1 MRRARVWVVGIALVA
16 AAAGCASKETSS
28 TTSGPCTS
36 GICGSGGESSTASG
50 AGSSMTTTTSGGCAE
65 SWSCTPWSKGA
76 DGMYARTCTDAAACG
91 TTAQK
96 PSEGPVALPE
106 LDLDY
111 YKCNVEP
118 ILDGSCS
125 MLGCHGVEQGR
136 ALKIY
141 ARGRLR
147 HKETVAQ
154 VSSCPVGPQMI
165 DLSAEGT
172 GTVMCIGWSPHTA
185 AEWQEN
191 FDTVRSFMVGITDP
205 EQSDLLAQ
213 PVYGGKAHTGVH
225 LFAKTD
231 ADYQTI
237 KSWLGGAKLGM
248 ACNPGAN

>member
-1 MRRARVWVVGIALVA
+1 MRRVLAWVFSVTFALAV
-16 AAAGCASKETSS
+16 GCASKD
-28 TTSGPCTS
+28 TTTPPVACSS
-36 GICGSGGESSTASG
+36 GICGSGGGSTG
-50 AGSSMTTTTSGGCAE
+50 ATGPGPGPTTTSGGGCAE
-65 SWSCTPWSKGA
+65 SWSCTPWNKGA
-76 DGMYARTCTDAAACG
+76 DGMYSRSCTDAAACG

-106 LDLDY
+106 LDVDY

-118 ILDGSCS
+118 ILDGSCA

-147 HKETVAQ
+147 HKEMVAQ
-154 VSSCPVGPQMI
+154 VSSCPIGPQTL
-165 DLSAEGT
+165 DLAAMGT

-191 FDTVRSFMVGITDP
+191 YDTARSFMVGLSDP

-213 PVYGGKAHTGVH
+213 PVYGGKAHAGVH

-231 ADYQTI
+231 ADYTTI
-237 KSWLGGAKLGM
+237 KAWLGGAKLGM
-248 ACNPGAN
+248 ACDPGAN